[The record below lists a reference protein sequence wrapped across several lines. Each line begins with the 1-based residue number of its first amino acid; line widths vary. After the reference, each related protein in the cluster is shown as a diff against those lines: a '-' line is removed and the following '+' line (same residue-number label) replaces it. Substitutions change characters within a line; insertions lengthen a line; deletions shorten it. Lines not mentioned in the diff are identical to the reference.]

1 MANERSSTPQQGMH
15 GESNR
20 ENGERAR
27 TQQPA
32 DGGEERRRARGLDAD
47 PRDDVID
54 RFTRGAPPVTDPDPG
69 PGSRRG

>member
-15 GESNR
+15 GQNDLENR
-20 ENGERAR
+20 ERAR
-27 TQQPA
+27 TQPPA
-32 DGGEERRRARGLDAD
+32 DGSEERLRARGLEAD

-54 RFTRGAPPVTDPDPG
+54 RFTRGAPPLTG